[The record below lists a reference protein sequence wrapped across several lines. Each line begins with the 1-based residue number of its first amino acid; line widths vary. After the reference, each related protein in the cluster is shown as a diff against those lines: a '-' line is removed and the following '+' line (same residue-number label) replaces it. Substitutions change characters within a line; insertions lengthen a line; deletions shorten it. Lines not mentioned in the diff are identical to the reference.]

1 MGQHGS
7 GSAFTLNRCRIFY
20 SSNLDMQHM
29 RLTHTFQIN
38 LSARRKNRMKRDTAA
53 IIAAERDRTTSV
65 YDDTEGLIIN
75 DSVVVYDERT
85 AL

>member
-1 MGQHGS
+1 M
-7 GSAFTLNRCRIFY
+7 N
-20 SSNLDMQHM
+20 
-29 RLTHTFQIN
+29 TFQIN